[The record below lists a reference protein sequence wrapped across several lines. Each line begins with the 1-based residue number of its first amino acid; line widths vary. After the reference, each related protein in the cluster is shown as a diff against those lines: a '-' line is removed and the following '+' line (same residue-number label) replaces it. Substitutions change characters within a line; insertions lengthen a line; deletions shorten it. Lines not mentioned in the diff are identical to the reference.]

1 MRRLLDILVTSIAP
15 LTWGTN
21 YLLTTHALAPDRPL
35 LDSVVRSLPV
45 GLVIVVLS
53 RQLPKGSWWWKSAVL
68 ALLNFGAFFPLLFLA
83 AYRLPGSVAAMIGAA
98 QTFMVIG
105 LSWWALSKRP
115 RIRLIVSAGIA
126 IFGLVLLLAPGFGH
140 LDALGVGAAFLATA
154 MMSVATV
161 LLQRW
166 GSPVKPIVLAGW
178 QLSIGGAMILPF
190 AFLEGPLRG
199 GD

>member
-1 MRRLLDILVTSIAP
+1 
-15 LTWGTN
+15 
-21 YLLTTHALAPDRPL
+21 
-35 LDSVVRSLPV
+35 
-45 GLVIVVLS
+45 
-53 RQLPKGSWWWKSAVL
+53 VL

-126 IFGLVLLLAPGFGH
+126 IVGLLLLLAPGFGH
-140 LDALGVGAAFLATA
+140 LGALGIGAAFLATA

-166 GSPVKPIVLAGW
+166 GSPAKPIVLAG
-178 QLSIGGAMILPF
+178 SGRRCR
-190 AFLEGPLRG
+190 LRRRFSRAWRAAETLRTSARSRRPR
-199 GD
+199 